1 MAKSNPFAGMKLSDQ
16 VGLDQRLF
24 QEDASKTQVSNA
36 GPTQDQKHPRSPVKT
51 EPALVPASSSPT
63 GLPVLAR
70 NETGSGQQNKNGS
83 PEVDDIQQEDIN
95 VTPYISQS
103 FRFTEAELRWLR
115 QQSYRLTDAFG
126 AKISQ
131 STVLRIALH
140 QLWDACRTQKDK
152 NPLTE
157 AVSRL
162 KK

>member
-1 MAKSNPFAGMKLSDQ
+1 MAKSNPFAGMKLSNQ

-24 QEDASKTQVSNA
+24 QEDATKQPVPNADPSLEEKQSKDEVKPE
-36 GPTQDQKHPRSPVKT
+36 PTPARAALFARSQSAPAREEAALAQQKKSDSPDLDEIPR
-51 EPALVPASSSPT
+51 
-63 GLPVLAR
+63 
-70 NETGSGQQNKNGS
+70 
-83 PEVDDIQQEDIN
+83 EDIN

-140 QLWDACRTQKDK
+140 QLWDACRTHKDK
-152 NPLTE
+152 NPLAET
-157 AVSRL
+157 VSRL